1 MPVSLLMVAL
11 LVQGPVQPAPV
22 AAQTRD
28 TAKAEVETATKAF
41 AAAFLTADVEKFTTY
56 FAEKVTFEGDLRFL
70 GAPQKAGVMEPSR
83 DELTKAYARM
93 FAAFGRDNFAA
104 VIKPSVSELKPI
116 AKDGELF
123 SVTKTSDWVYSLSLP
138 GRTGDDD
145 VLMFVF
151 RRVDGVFRI
160 IAHWA
165 DY

>member
-1 MPVSLLMVAL
+1 MLVSLLMVAL
-11 LVQGPVQPAPV
+11 VAQGPVQSAPV
-22 AAQTRD
+22 AAHTQAT
-28 TAKAEVETATKAF
+28 KAEVETATTAF
-41 AAAFLTADVEKFTTY
+41 SAAFLAADVEKFAVY
-56 FAEKVTFEGDLRFL
+56 FADKVTFEGDLRFL
-70 GAPQKAGVMEPSR
+70 GAPQKAGVMEPTR

-93 FAAFGRDNFAA
+93 FAAMGRDNFAA
-104 VIKPSVSELKPI
+104 VVKSAVRELKPI

-123 SVTKTSDWVYSLSLP
+123 SVTKTGDWVYSLSLP

-151 RRVDGVFRI
+151 RRVDGGYRI